1 MFKSLCLVF
10 KTLFFLIQL
19 SSILQ
24 QYESSVELFFNR
36 NDFKFTIEFF
46 IALLIILVQILLG
59 NSRINDCYNNSF
71 LIPTIIQY
79 ACDSLDFVCFFD
91 FYNTFDLIGL
101 SSEKVGFLYNFV
113 LMYHDCARKLHD
125 SRLNLVLYDLR
136 IMKIY

>member
-10 KTLFFLIQL
+10 KTLFFLIH
-19 SSILQ
+19 SAEFNIIAIWKFCWA
-24 QYESSVELFFNR
+24 FFNR

-46 IALLIILVQILLG
+46 IALIIILVQILLG

-71 LIPTIIQY
+71 LRPTIIQY

-101 SSEKVGFLYNFV
+101 SSEKVGFKLYNFV
-113 LMYHDCARKLHD
+113 LMYHDVQESYMTVGWIWSC
-125 SRLNLVLYDLR
+125 
-136 IMKIY
+136 IIWE